1 MLQSTERLSNKD
13 GLSGVWVFMDL
24 PGRGNNI
31 DFAGTLWQVVVST
44 GGSEREGSNVGR
56 EHRRD
61 TWNWGHGR
69 GDVET

>member
-1 MLQSTERLSNKD
+1 
-13 GLSGVWVFMDL
+13 MDL